1 MIFTLSYMLYQT
13 IIEKTFSI
21 TPNPDRKDTVL
32 ITGASKGIGKEIAK
46 LFVRDGVNLIM
57 ASRDL
62 QDMEDAKQE
71 FLKIN
76 SKVQIFTIQADFGT
90 DDNAPQRVF
99 DQVTTSSQ
107 YTNLRL
113 KYLVNNAG
121 VCLRGQFLEIPLDRQ
136 LAMVNLLTVSYTKMC
151 YLFGNYFGKLID
163 EQKRSNE
170 GRVETYRILN
180 TASIGGVLLS
190 PLMATYSAAKHY
202 THAFSMAFGEEALC
216 RYDGHLT
223 VTSLCPGFTDS
234 DAIPK
239 AGLDKTNAFTMKM
252 NDETIRVGRVAY
264 KAMMKGWRYAI
275 VGWGNNLMVW
285 LQRAILPFKWTFKFL
300 EFGNSDTDATLE
312 HPEMLLKR
320 GYVVKHGNEHE
331 HIDPKDQ

>member
-1 MIFTLSYMLYQT
+1 MIFTLCYMLYQT
-13 IIEKTFSI
+13 ITEKTFSI
-21 TPNPDRKDTVL
+21 VSNPDRRDTVL

-57 ASRDL
+57 VARDL
-62 QDMEDAKQE
+62 QDMEDAKQQ

-76 SKVQIFTIQADFGT
+76 SKVQIYCIQADFGT
-90 DDNAPQRVF
+90 DDDAPQNVF
-99 DQVTTSSQ
+99 DQVTNGDT
-107 YTNLRL
+107 YKHLRL

-136 LAMVNLLTVSYTKMC
+136 LAMVNLLTISYTKMC

-163 EQKRSNE
+163 DKKNNDQQEE
-170 GRVETYRILN
+170 IYRILN
-180 TASIGGVLLS
+180 TASIGGVLIS

-216 RYDGHLT
+216 RYDGRLT

-239 AGLDKTNAFTMKM
+239 AGLEKTNAFAMGM
-252 NDETIRVGRVAY
+252 NDKTERVGQVAY

-275 VGWGNNLMVW
+275 VGWGNNIMVW
-285 LQRAILPFKWTFKFL
+285 LQRAILPFKWSFKFL
-300 EFGNSDTDATLE
+300 EFGNSDTDAMLE
-312 HPEMLLKR
+312 NPEMMLKR
-320 GYVVKHGNEHE
+320 GYVTKHANENEHVN
-331 HIDPKDQ
+331 IKKQ